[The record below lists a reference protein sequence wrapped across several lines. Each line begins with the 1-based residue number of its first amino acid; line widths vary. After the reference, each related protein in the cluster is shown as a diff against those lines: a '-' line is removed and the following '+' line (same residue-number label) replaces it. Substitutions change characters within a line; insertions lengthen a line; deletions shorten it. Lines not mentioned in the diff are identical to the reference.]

1 MKQVQVVCLLNIVK
15 IKDRDPRFNLTVVL
29 EDKTPCDSTAFANF
43 KNIEL
48 TPTRPLALG
57 DVQYLLNAKGKG
69 SLLNSKKSFR
79 FNNVPAEIGIG
90 RYKSSDDKYYF
101 VRVKL
106 LEDLV
111 RTCYLSPS
119 QIKNLKYVDLGYE
132 FEEDPEFVID
142 DDSIDFGNEEE
153 KKTKKA

>member
-1 MKQVQVVCLLNIVK
+1 MKQVLAVCLLNIVK

-29 EDKTPCDSTAFANF
+29 ENKVACENVTFANF
-43 KNIEL
+43 SNIEL
-48 TPTRPLALG
+48 TPTKPLTLG

-69 SLLNSKKSFR
+69 SLLNTKKSFR

-90 RYKSSDDKYYF
+90 RYKTSDDKYYF

-106 LEDLV
+106 LDDLV
-111 RTCYLSPS
+111 RTCYLSQS

-132 FEEDPEFVID
+132 FEEDPDFVID
-142 DDSIDFGNEEE
+142 DDSIDFGPVE
-153 KKTKKA
+153 TKKVKEK

>member
-1 MKQVQVVCLLNIVK
+1 MKQVLVVCLLNIIK

-29 EDKTPCDSTAFANF
+29 ENKAASENVTFANF
-43 KNIEL
+43 SNIEL
-48 TPTRPLALG
+48 TPTKPLTLG

-69 SLLNSKKSFR
+69 SLLNTKKSFR

-90 RYKSSDDKYYF
+90 RYKTSDDKYYF

-119 QIKNLKYVDLGYE
+119 QVKNLKYVDLGYE
-132 FEEDPEFVID
+132 FEEDPEFVVD
-142 DDSIDFGNEEE
+142 DDSIDFGVVE
-153 KKTKKA
+153 TKKVKEK

>member
-1 MKQVQVVCLLNIVK
+1 MKQVNTICLLNIVK
-15 IKDRDPRFNLTVVL
+15 VKDRDPRFVLTVVL
-29 EDKTPCDSTAFANF
+29 EDKTPSEGNAFTNY

-48 TPTRPLALG
+48 APTKPLTLG

-69 SLLNSKKSFR
+69 SLLNTKKSFR

-90 RYKSSDDKYYF
+90 RYKTSDDKYYF

-132 FEEDPEFVID
+132 FEEDPEFVIE
-142 DDSIDFGNEEE
+142 DDSIDFGETKITKE
-153 KKTKKA
+153 KKA